1 METKIF
7 KNYNEFGSRTNK
19 STNGVTEDFL
29 KDINVSWLC
38 VVALSK
44 NLKLTS
50 THSWAITQ
58 NPCYVPFLFGL

>member
-29 KDINVSWLC
+29 KDINKTLEDVHAFSLREC
-38 VVALSK
+38 K
-44 NLKLTS
+44 KHIDNLLTK
-50 THSWAITQ
+50 
-58 NPCYVPFLFGL
+58 

>member
-29 KDINVSWLC
+29 KDINKTLEDRD
-38 VVALSK
+38 
-44 NLKLTS
+44 
-50 THSWAITQ
+50 
-58 NPCYVPFLFGL
+58 LFKI